1 MLYKIC
7 FLRYA
12 FFLVTFF
19 VVSNH
24 LQQKSSRIL
33 QNSIKIIQNRPQNDP
48 KMRSGGCLADSR
60 AALGRILG
68 GSWASSG
75 SKALLGSLLGSS
87 WAVLEASWA
96 RFGRLLG
103 RLRHQV
109 GTSWRVLEATWRRL
123 GRIFAPKWNQVGI
136 KID

>member
-7 FLRYA
+7 FLRYDL
-12 FFLVTFF
+12 FLVTFF
-19 VVSNH
+19 VVSNY

-75 SKALLGSLLGSS
+75 SKALLGSSS

-96 RFGRLLG
+96 RFGRLWG
-103 RLRHQV
+103 RLGHQV
-109 GTSWRVLEATWRRL
+109 GTSWRVLEATWKRL
-123 GRIFAPKWNQVGI
+123 SRIFALKWNQVGI